1 MNMPSL
7 AMNLG
12 DRSYDITVSHG
23 AIKHIS
29 ELFAL
34 DRRVLVVTD
43 DNVPAQYA
51 KAVAGVSKEPHIF
64 TLKHGES
71 SKCPTSYLD
80 ILKLMVE
87 CGFDRHD
94 CVVAVGGG
102 VVGDLAGFA
111 AATYM
116 RGIDFYNVPT
126 TLLSQVDS
134 SVGGK
139 TAIDFAGYKN
149 IVGAFWQPKGVL
161 IDPDVLE
168 TLDSRQFACGM
179 SEIVKMFATSDGKM
193 FGRLEDKTQS
203 IPIEETITAALR
215 IKMNVVEHDE
225 CEAGLRR
232 VLNFGHTIGHA
243 IESISA
249 DDPYPLLH
257 GECVALGMLA
267 ITEGEVRRRLMH
279 LLHRYDLPTAFR
291 CDESRLREVLLHDK
305 KAQDGNITVV
315 LVDEIG
321 SFSLKTENVDSIIAR
336 CKGVISFT

>member
-1 MNMPSL
+1 M
-7 AMNLG
+7 
-12 DRSYDITVSHG
+12 DFDERSYDITVSRG
-23 AIKHIS
+23 AIKHAS

-43 DNVPAQYA
+43 DGVPAQYS
-51 KAVAGVSKEPHIF
+51 KAIADAAGEPHIL
-64 TLKHGES
+64 TIRHGEA
-71 SKCPTSYLD
+71 SKCPERYLE
-80 ILKLMVE
+80 ILKFMLA

-116 RGIDFYNVPT
+116 RGIDLYNIPT

-139 TAIDFAGYKN
+139 TAIDFLGYKN
-149 IVGAFWQPKGVL
+149 VVGAFWQPKGV
-161 IDPDVLE
+161 IVDPDVLE
-168 TLDSRQFACGM
+168 SLDARQFACGM
-179 SEIVKMFATSDGKM
+179 SEIIKMFATSDGKM
-193 FGRLEDKTQS
+193 FGRLEDKTQC
-203 IPIEETITAALR
+203 IPVEEIITAALR
-215 IKMNVVEHDE
+215 IKMNVVEQDE
-225 CEAGLRR
+225 HEAGLRR

-249 DDPYPLLH
+249 DEPYPLLH

-291 CDESRLREVLLHDK
+291 CDESRFREVLLHDK
-305 KAQDGNITVV
+305 KAQSGDITVV

-321 SFSLKTENVDSIIAR
+321 SFSLITETVDSIIAR
-336 CKGVISFT
+336 IKGVISFS

>member
-1 MNMPSL
+1 MSTLTM
-7 AMNLG
+7 
-12 DRSYDITVSHG
+12 DFDERSYDITVSRG
-23 AIKHIS
+23 AIKHAS

-43 DNVPAQYA
+43 DGVPPQYS
-51 KAVAGVSKEPHIF
+51 KAIADAAGEPHIL
-64 TLKHGES
+64 TIRHGEA
-71 SKCPTSYLD
+71 SKCPERYLE
-80 ILKLMVE
+80 ILKFMLA

-116 RGIDFYNVPT
+116 RGIDLYNIPT

-139 TAIDFAGYKN
+139 TAIDFLGYKN
-149 IVGAFWQPKGVL
+149 VVGAFWQPKGV
-161 IDPDVLE
+161 IVDPDVLE
-168 TLDSRQFACGM
+168 SLDARQFACGM
-179 SEIVKMFATSDGKM
+179 SEIIKMFATSDGKM
-193 FGRLEDKTQS
+193 FGRLEDKTQC
-203 IPIEETITAALR
+203 IPVEEIITAALR
-215 IKMNVVEHDE
+215 IKMNVVEQDE
-225 CEAGLRR
+225 HEAGLRR

-249 DDPYPLLH
+249 DEPYPLLH

-291 CDESRLREVLLHDK
+291 CDESRFREVLLHDK
-305 KAQDGNITVV
+305 KAQSGDITVV

-321 SFSLKTENVDSIIAR
+321 SFSLKTETVDSIIAR
-336 CKGVISFT
+336 IKGVISFS

>member
-1 MNMPSL
+1 M
-7 AMNLG
+7 
-12 DRSYDITVSHG
+12 DFDERSYDITVSRG
-23 AIKHIS
+23 AIKHAS

-43 DNVPAQYA
+43 DGVPAQYS
-51 KAVAGVSKEPHIF
+51 KAIADAAGEPHIL
-64 TLKHGES
+64 TIRHGEA
-71 SKCPTSYLD
+71 SKCPERYLE
-80 ILKLMVE
+80 ILKFMLA

-116 RGIDFYNVPT
+116 RGIDLYNVPT

-139 TAIDFAGYKN
+139 TAIDFLGYKN
-149 IVGAFWQPKGVL
+149 VVGAFWQPKGV
-161 IDPDVLE
+161 IVDPDVLE
-168 TLDSRQFACGM
+168 SLDARQFACGM
-179 SEIVKMFATSDGKM
+179 SEIIKMFATSDGKM
-193 FGRLEDKTQS
+193 FGRLEDKTQC
-203 IPIEETITAALR
+203 IPVEEIITAALR
-215 IKMNVVEHDE
+215 IKMNVVEQDE
-225 CEAGLRR
+225 HEAGLRR

-249 DDPYPLLH
+249 DEPYPLLH

-291 CDESRLREVLLHDK
+291 CDESRFREVLLHDK
-305 KAQDGNITVV
+305 KAQSGDITVV

-321 SFSLKTENVDSIIAR
+321 SFSLKTETVNSIIAR
-336 CKGVISFT
+336 IKGVISFS

>member
-1 MNMPSL
+1 MSTLTM
-7 AMNLG
+7 
-12 DRSYDITVSHG
+12 DFDERSYDITVSRG
-23 AIKHIS
+23 AIKHAS

-43 DNVPAQYA
+43 DGVPAQYS
-51 KAVAGVSKEPHIF
+51 KAIADAAGEPHIL
-64 TLKHGES
+64 TIRHGEA
-71 SKCPTSYLD
+71 SKCPERYLE
-80 ILKLMVE
+80 ILKFMLA

-102 VVGDLAGFA
+102 VVGALAGFA

-116 RGIDFYNVPT
+116 RGIDLYNVPT

-139 TAIDFAGYKN
+139 TAIDFLGYKN
-149 IVGAFWQPKGVL
+149 VVGAFWQPKGV
-161 IDPDVLE
+161 IVDPDVLE
-168 TLDSRQFACGM
+168 SLDARQFACGM
-179 SEIVKMFATSDGKM
+179 SEIIKMFATSDGKM
-193 FGRLEDKTQS
+193 FGRLEDKTQC
-203 IPIEETITAALR
+203 IPVEEIITAALR
-215 IKMNVVEHDE
+215 IKMNVVEQDE
-225 CEAGLRR
+225 HEAGLRR

-249 DDPYPLLH
+249 DEPYPLLH

-291 CDESRLREVLLHDK
+291 CDESRFREVLLHDK
-305 KAQDGNITVV
+305 KAQSGDITVV

-321 SFSLKTENVDSIIAR
+321 SFSLKTETVDSIIAR
-336 CKGVISFT
+336 IKGVISFS

>member
-1 MNMPSL
+1 MSTLTM
-7 AMNLG
+7 
-12 DRSYDITVSHG
+12 DFDERSYDITVSRG
-23 AIKHIS
+23 AIKHAS

-43 DNVPAQYA
+43 DGVPAQYS
-51 KAVAGVSKEPHIF
+51 KAIADAAGEPHIL
-64 TLKHGES
+64 TIRHGEA
-71 SKCPTSYLD
+71 SKCPERYLE
-80 ILKLMVE
+80 ILKFMLA

-116 RGIDFYNVPT
+116 RGIDLYNIPT

-139 TAIDFAGYKN
+139 TAIDFLGYKN
-149 IVGAFWQPKGVL
+149 VVGAFWQPKGV
-161 IDPDVLE
+161 IVDPDVLE
-168 TLDSRQFACGM
+168 SLDARQFACGM
-179 SEIVKMFATSDGKM
+179 SEIIKMFATSDGKM
-193 FGRLEDKTQS
+193 FGRLEDKTQC
-203 IPIEETITAALR
+203 IPVEEIITAALR
-215 IKMNVVEHDE
+215 IKMNVVEQDE
-225 CEAGLRR
+225 HEAGLRR

-249 DDPYPLLH
+249 DEPYPLLH

-291 CDESRLREVLLHDK
+291 CDESRFREVLLHDK
-305 KAQDGNITVV
+305 KAQSGDITVV

-321 SFSLKTENVDSIIAR
+321 SFSLKTERVDSIIAR
-336 CKGVISFT
+336 IKGVISFS

>member
-1 MNMPSL
+1 MSTLTM
-7 AMNLG
+7 
-12 DRSYDITVSHG
+12 DFDERSYDITVSRG
-23 AIKHIS
+23 AIKHAS

-43 DNVPAQYA
+43 DGVPAQYS
-51 KAVAGVSKEPHIF
+51 KAIADAAGEPHIL
-64 TLKHGES
+64 TIRHGEA
-71 SKCPTSYLD
+71 SKCPERYLE
-80 ILKLMVE
+80 ILKFMLA

-116 RGIDFYNVPT
+116 RGIDLYNIPT

-134 SVGGK
+134 SVGGQ
-139 TAIDFAGYKN
+139 TAIDFLGYKN
-149 IVGAFWQPKGVL
+149 VVGAFWQPKGV
-161 IDPDVLE
+161 IVDPDVLE
-168 TLDSRQFACGM
+168 SLDARQFACGM
-179 SEIVKMFATSDGKM
+179 SEIIKMFATSDGKM
-193 FGRLEDKTQS
+193 FGRLEDKTQC
-203 IPIEETITAALR
+203 IPVEEIITAALR
-215 IKMNVVEHDE
+215 IKMNVVEQDE
-225 CEAGLRR
+225 HEAGLRR

-249 DDPYPLLH
+249 DEPYPLLH

-291 CDESRLREVLLHDK
+291 CDESRFREVLLHDK
-305 KAQDGNITVV
+305 KAQSGDITVV

-321 SFSLKTENVDSIIAR
+321 SFSLKTETVDSIIAR
-336 CKGVISFT
+336 IKEVISFS

>member
-1 MNMPSL
+1 MNF
-7 AMNLG
+7 
-12 DRSYDITVSHG
+12 DERSYDITVSRG
-23 AIKHIS
+23 AIKHAS
-29 ELFAL
+29 ELFEL

-43 DNVPAQYA
+43 DGVPTQYS
-51 KAVAGVSKEPHIF
+51 KAIADAAGEPHIL
-64 TLKHGES
+64 TIRHGEA
-71 SKCPTSYLD
+71 SKCPERYLE
-80 ILKLMVE
+80 ILKFMLE

-116 RGIDFYNVPT
+116 RGIDLYNIPT

-139 TAIDFAGYKN
+139 TAIDFLGYKN
-149 IVGAFWQPKGVL
+149 VVGAFWQPKGV
-161 IDPDVLE
+161 IVDPDVLE
-168 TLDSRQFACGM
+168 SLDARQFACGM
-179 SEIVKMFATSDGKM
+179 SEIIKMFATSDGKM
-193 FGRLEDKTQS
+193 FGRLEDKTQC
-203 IPIEETITAALR
+203 IPVEEIITAALR

-225 CEAGLRR
+225 REAGLRR

-249 DDPYPLLH
+249 DEPYPLLH

-291 CDESRLREVLLHDK
+291 CDESRFREVLLHDK
-305 KAQDGNITVV
+305 KAQSGDITVV

-321 SFSLKTENVDSIIAR
+321 NFSLKTERVDSIIAR
-336 CKGVISFT
+336 IKGVISFS

>member
-1 MNMPSL
+1 MSTLTM
-7 AMNLG
+7 
-12 DRSYDITVSHG
+12 DFDERSYDITVSRG
-23 AIKHIS
+23 AIKHAS

-43 DNVPAQYA
+43 DGVPAQYS
-51 KAVAGVSKEPHIF
+51 KAIADAAGEPHIL
-64 TLKHGES
+64 TIRHGEA
-71 SKCPTSYLD
+71 SKCPERYLE
-80 ILKLMVE
+80 ILKFMLA

-116 RGIDFYNVPT
+116 RGIDLYNIPT

-139 TAIDFAGYKN
+139 TAIDFLGYKN
-149 IVGAFWQPKGVL
+149 VVGAFWQPRGV
-161 IDPDVLE
+161 IVDPDVLE
-168 TLDSRQFACGM
+168 SLDARQFACGM
-179 SEIVKMFATSDGKM
+179 SEIIKMFATSDGKM
-193 FGRLEDKTQS
+193 FGRLEDKTQC
-203 IPIEETITAALR
+203 IPVEEIITAALR

-225 CEAGLRR
+225 REAGLRR

-249 DDPYPLLH
+249 DEPYPLLH

-291 CDESRLREVLLHDK
+291 CDESRFREVLLHDK
-305 KAQDGNITVV
+305 KAQSGDITVV

-321 SFSLKTENVDSIIAR
+321 SFSLKTERVDSIIAR
-336 CKGVISFT
+336 IKGVISFS

>member
-1 MNMPSL
+1 M
-7 AMNLG
+7 
-12 DRSYDITVSHG
+12 DFDERSYDITVSRG
-23 AIKHIS
+23 AIKHAS

-43 DNVPAQYA
+43 DGVPAQYS
-51 KAVAGVSKEPHIF
+51 KAIADAAGEPHIL
-64 TLKHGES
+64 TIRHGEA
-71 SKCPTSYLD
+71 SKCPERYLE
-80 ILKLMVE
+80 ILKFMLE

-116 RGIDFYNVPT
+116 RGIDLYNIPT

-139 TAIDFAGYKN
+139 TAIDFLGYKN
-149 IVGAFWQPKGVL
+149 VVGAFWQPKGV
-161 IDPDVLE
+161 IVDPDVLE
-168 TLDSRQFACGM
+168 SLDARQFACGM
-179 SEIVKMFATSDGKM
+179 SEIIKMFATSDGKM
-193 FGRLEDKTQS
+193 FGRLEDKTQC
-203 IPIEETITAALR
+203 IPVEEIITAALR
-215 IKMNVVEHDE
+215 IKMNVVEQDE
-225 CEAGLRR
+225 HEAGLRR

-249 DDPYPLLH
+249 DEPYPLLH

-291 CDESRLREVLLHDK
+291 CDESRFREVLLHDK
-305 KAQDGNITVV
+305 KAQSGDITVV

-321 SFSLKTENVDSIIAR
+321 SFSLKTETVDSIIAR
-336 CKGVISFT
+336 IKGVISFS

>member
-1 MNMPSL
+1 M
-7 AMNLG
+7 
-12 DRSYDITVSHG
+12 DFDERSYDITVSRG
-23 AIKHIS
+23 AIKHAS

-43 DNVPAQYA
+43 DGVPAQYS
-51 KAVAGVSKEPHIF
+51 KAIADAAGEPHIL
-64 TLKHGES
+64 TIRHGEA
-71 SKCPTSYLD
+71 SKCPERYLE
-80 ILKLMVE
+80 ILKFMLA

-116 RGIDFYNVPT
+116 RGIDLYNIPT

-139 TAIDFAGYKN
+139 TAIDFLGYKN
-149 IVGAFWQPKGVL
+149 VVGAFWQPKGV
-161 IDPDVLE
+161 IVDPDVLE
-168 TLDSRQFACGM
+168 SLDARQFACGM
-179 SEIVKMFATSDGKM
+179 SEIIKMFATSDGKM
-193 FGRLEDKTQS
+193 FGRLEDKTQC
-203 IPIEETITAALR
+203 IPVEEIITAALR
-215 IKMNVVEHDE
+215 IKMNVVEQDE
-225 CEAGLRR
+225 HEAGLRR

-249 DDPYPLLH
+249 DEPYPLLH

-291 CDESRLREVLLHDK
+291 CDESRFREVLLHDK
-305 KAQDGNITVV
+305 KAQSGDITVV

-321 SFSLKTENVDSIIAR
+321 SFSLKTERVDSIIAR
-336 CKGVISFT
+336 IKGVISFS

>member
-1 MNMPSL
+1 M
-7 AMNLG
+7 
-12 DRSYDITVSHG
+12 DFDERSYDITVSRG
-23 AIKHIS
+23 AIKHAS

-43 DNVPAQYA
+43 DGVPAQYS
-51 KAVAGVSKEPHIF
+51 KAIADAAGEPHIL
-64 TLKHGES
+64 TIRHGEA
-71 SKCPTSYLD
+71 SKCPERYLE
-80 ILKLMVE
+80 ILKFMLA

-116 RGIDFYNVPT
+116 RGIDLYNIPT

-139 TAIDFAGYKN
+139 TAIDFLGYKN
-149 IVGAFWQPKGVL
+149 VVGAFWQPKGV
-161 IDPDVLE
+161 IVDPDVLE
-168 TLDSRQFACGM
+168 SLDARQFSCGM
-179 SEIVKMFATSDGKM
+179 SEIIKMFATSDGKM
-193 FGRLEDKTQS
+193 FGRLEDKTQC
-203 IPIEETITAALR
+203 IPVEEIITAALR

-225 CEAGLRR
+225 REAGLRR

-249 DDPYPLLH
+249 DEPYPLLH

-291 CDESRLREVLLHDK
+291 CDESRFREVLLHDK
-305 KAQDGNITVV
+305 KAQSGDITVV

-321 SFSLKTENVDSIIAR
+321 SFSLKTERADSIIAR
-336 CKGVISFT
+336 IKGVISFS

>member
-1 MNMPSL
+1 MSTLTM
-7 AMNLG
+7 
-12 DRSYDITVSHG
+12 DFDERSYDITVSRG
-23 AIKHIS
+23 AIKHAS

-43 DNVPAQYA
+43 DGVPAQYS
-51 KAVAGVSKEPHIF
+51 KAIADAAGEPHIL
-64 TLKHGES
+64 TIRHGEA
-71 SKCPTSYLD
+71 SKCPERYLE
-80 ILKLMVE
+80 ILKFMLA

-102 VVGDLAGFA
+102 VVGDLACFA

-116 RGIDFYNVPT
+116 RGIDLYNIPT

-139 TAIDFAGYKN
+139 TAIDFLGYKN
-149 IVGAFWQPKGVL
+149 VVGAFWQPKGV
-161 IDPDVLE
+161 IVDPDVLE
-168 TLDSRQFACGM
+168 SLDARQFACGM
-179 SEIVKMFATSDGKM
+179 SEIIKMFATSDGKM
-193 FGRLEDKTQS
+193 FERLEDKTQC
-203 IPIEETITAALR
+203 IPVEEIITAALR

-225 CEAGLRR
+225 REAGLRR

-291 CDESRLREVLLHDK
+291 CDESRFREVLLHDK
-305 KAQDGNITVV
+305 KAQSGDITVV

-321 SFSLKTENVDSIIAR
+321 SFSLKTETVDSIIAR
-336 CKGVISFT
+336 IKGVISFS

>member
-1 MNMPSL
+1 MSTLTM
-7 AMNLG
+7 
-12 DRSYDITVSHG
+12 DFDERSYDITVSRG
-23 AIKHIS
+23 AIKHAS

-43 DNVPAQYA
+43 DGVPAQYS
-51 KAVAGVSKEPHIF
+51 KAIADAAGEPHIL
-64 TLKHGES
+64 TIRHGEA
-71 SKCPTSYLD
+71 SKCPERYLE
-80 ILKLMVE
+80 ILKFMLA

-116 RGIDFYNVPT
+116 RGIDLYNIPT

-139 TAIDFAGYKN
+139 TAIDFLGYKN
-149 IVGAFWQPKGVL
+149 VVGAFWQPKGV
-161 IDPDVLE
+161 IVDPDVLE
-168 TLDSRQFACGM
+168 SLDARQFACGM
-179 SEIVKMFATSDGKM
+179 SEIIKMFATSDGKM
-193 FGRLEDKTQS
+193 FERLEDKTQC
-203 IPIEETITAALR
+203 IPVEEIITAALR

-225 CEAGLRR
+225 REAGLRR

-291 CDESRLREVLLHDK
+291 CDESRFREVLLHDK
-305 KAQDGNITVV
+305 KAQSGDITVV

-321 SFSLKTENVDSIIAR
+321 SFSLKTETVDSIIAR
-336 CKGVISFT
+336 IKGVISFS

>member
-1 MNMPSL
+1 MNF
-7 AMNLG
+7 
-12 DRSYDITVSHG
+12 DERSYDITVSRG
-23 AIKHIS
+23 AIKHAS

-43 DNVPAQYA
+43 DGVPTQYS
-51 KAVAGVSKEPHIF
+51 KAIADAAGEPHIL
-64 TLKHGES
+64 TIRHGEA
-71 SKCPTSYLD
+71 SKCPERYLE
-80 ILKLMVE
+80 ILKFMLE

-116 RGIDFYNVPT
+116 RGIDLYNIPT

-139 TAIDFAGYKN
+139 TAIDFLGYKN
-149 IVGAFWQPKGVL
+149 VVGAFWQPRGV
-161 IDPDVLE
+161 IVDPDVLE
-168 TLDSRQFACGM
+168 SLDARQFACGM
-179 SEIVKMFATSDGKM
+179 SEIIKMFATSDGKM
-193 FGRLEDKTQS
+193 FGRLEDKTQC
-203 IPIEETITAALR
+203 IPVEEIITAALR

-225 CEAGLRR
+225 REAGLRR

-249 DDPYPLLH
+249 DEPYPLLH

-267 ITEGEVRRRLMH
+267 ITDGEVRRRLMH

-291 CDESRLREVLLHDK
+291 CDESRFREVLLHDK
-305 KAQDGNITVV
+305 KAQSGDITVV

-321 SFSLKTENVDSIIAR
+321 SFSLKTETVDSIIAR
-336 CKGVISFT
+336 IKGVISFS

>member
-1 MNMPSL
+1 M
-7 AMNLG
+7 
-12 DRSYDITVSHG
+12 DFDERSYDITVSRG
-23 AIKHIS
+23 AIKHAS

-43 DNVPAQYA
+43 DGVPAQYS
-51 KAVAGVSKEPHIF
+51 KAIADAAGEPHIL
-64 TLKHGES
+64 TIRHGEA
-71 SKCPTSYLD
+71 SKCPERYLE
-80 ILKLMVE
+80 ILKFMLA

-116 RGIDFYNVPT
+116 RGIDLYNVPT

-139 TAIDFAGYKN
+139 TAIDFLGYKN
-149 IVGAFWQPKGVL
+149 VVGAFWQPKGV
-161 IDPDVLE
+161 IVDPDVLE
-168 TLDSRQFACGM
+168 SLDARQFACGM
-179 SEIVKMFATSDGKM
+179 SEIIKMFATSDGKM
-193 FGRLEDKTQS
+193 FGRLEDKTQC
-203 IPIEETITAALR
+203 IPVEEIITAALR
-215 IKMNVVEHDE
+215 IKINVVEQDE
-225 CEAGLRR
+225 HEAGLRR

-249 DDPYPLLH
+249 DEPYPLLH

-291 CDESRLREVLLHDK
+291 CDESRFREVLLNDK
-305 KAQDGNITVV
+305 KAQSGDITVV

-321 SFSLKTENVDSIIAR
+321 SFSLKTETVDSIIAR
-336 CKGVISFT
+336 IKGVISFS

>member
-1 MNMPSL
+1 M
-7 AMNLG
+7 
-12 DRSYDITVSHG
+12 DFDERSYDITVSRG
-23 AIKHIS
+23 AIKHAS

-43 DNVPAQYA
+43 DGVPAQYS
-51 KAVAGVSKEPHIF
+51 KAIADAAGEPHIL
-64 TLKHGES
+64 TIRHGEA
-71 SKCPTSYLD
+71 SKCPERYLE
-80 ILKLMVE
+80 ILKFMLA

-116 RGIDFYNVPT
+116 RGIDLYNIPT

-139 TAIDFAGYKN
+139 TAIDFLGYKN
-149 IVGAFWQPKGVL
+149 VVGAFWQPKGV
-161 IDPDVLE
+161 IVDPDVLE
-168 TLDSRQFACGM
+168 SLDARQFACGM
-179 SEIVKMFATSDGKM
+179 SEIIKMFATSDGKM
-193 FGRLEDKTQS
+193 FERLEDKTQC
-203 IPIEETITAALR
+203 IPVEEIITAALR

-225 CEAGLRR
+225 REAGLRR

-291 CDESRLREVLLHDK
+291 CDESRFREVLLHDK
-305 KAQDGNITVV
+305 KAQSGDITVV

-321 SFSLKTENVDSIIAR
+321 SFSLKTETVDSIIAR
-336 CKGVISFT
+336 IKGVISFS

>member
-1 MNMPSL
+1 M
-7 AMNLG
+7 
-12 DRSYDITVSHG
+12 DFDERSYDITVSRG
-23 AIKHIS
+23 AIKHAS

-43 DNVPAQYA
+43 DGVPAQYS
-51 KAVAGVSKEPHIF
+51 KAIADAAGEPHIL
-64 TLKHGES
+64 TIRHGEA
-71 SKCPTSYLD
+71 SKCPERYLE
-80 ILKLMVE
+80 ILKFMLA

-116 RGIDFYNVPT
+116 RGIDLYNIPT

-139 TAIDFAGYKN
+139 TAIDFLGYKN
-149 IVGAFWQPKGVL
+149 VVGAFWQPKGV
-161 IDPDVLE
+161 IVDPDVLE
-168 TLDSRQFACGM
+168 SLDARQFACGM
-179 SEIVKMFATSDGKM
+179 SEIIKMFATSDGKM
-193 FGRLEDKTQS
+193 FERLEDKTQC
-203 IPIEETITAALR
+203 IPVEEIITAALR
-215 IKMNVVEHDE
+215 IKMNVVEQDE
-225 CEAGLRR
+225 HEAGLRR

-249 DDPYPLLH
+249 DEPYPLLH

-291 CDESRLREVLLHDK
+291 CDESRFREVLLHDK
-305 KAQDGNITVV
+305 KAQSGDITVV
-315 LVDEIG
+315 LADEIG
-321 SFSLKTENVDSIIAR
+321 SFSLKTERVDSIIAR
-336 CKGVISFT
+336 IKGVISFS

>member
-1 MNMPSL
+1 MSTLTM
-7 AMNLG
+7 
-12 DRSYDITVSHG
+12 DFDERSYDITVSRG
-23 AIKHIS
+23 AIKHAS

-43 DNVPAQYA
+43 DGVPAQYS
-51 KAVAGVSKEPHIF
+51 KAIADAAGEPHIL
-64 TLKHGES
+64 TIRHGEA
-71 SKCPTSYLD
+71 SKCPERYLE
-80 ILKLMVE
+80 ILKFMLA

-116 RGIDFYNVPT
+116 RGIDLYNIPT

-139 TAIDFAGYKN
+139 TAIDFLGYKN
-149 IVGAFWQPKGVL
+149 VVGAFWQPKGV
-161 IDPDVLE
+161 IVDPDVLE
-168 TLDSRQFACGM
+168 SLDARQFACGM
-179 SEIVKMFATSDGKM
+179 SEIIKMFATSDGKM
-193 FGRLEDKTQS
+193 FGRLEDKTQC
-203 IPIEETITAALR
+203 IPVEEIITAALR

-225 CEAGLRR
+225 REAGLRR

-291 CDESRLREVLLHDK
+291 CDESRFREVLLHDK
-305 KAQDGNITVV
+305 KAQSGDITVV

-321 SFSLKTENVDSIIAR
+321 SFSLRTERVDSIIAR
-336 CKGVISFT
+336 IKGVISFS